1 MLIQVLPVAVA
12 NTLRQLDAID
22 VERYDSVANSLFA
35 RWDFRASTV
44 PSTGNFTVLNAQN
57 KPYKKLIPIDGN
69 YLTYQPEG
77 LLVQGYASRGVRSPL
92 FNRDLPH
99 GYTLCCLATLV
110 GVRDN
115 KILMIMG
122 DQSDSELATSRTG
135 ASIFVS
141 GATDNNVFV
150 GIGGASS
157 SATFYSV
164 QLNVPIFFCLTV
176 ENLPNAV
183 NVRGYIKATSLDH
196 QIPMSAPRSLND
208 NPRSQIGLGSVDYLS
223 TSTSQNLK
231 YSEFSI
237 FTKPLTAEEVE
248 AEYQAVKVR
257 HSL

>member
-1 MLIQVLPVAVA
+1 MLIQVLPVTVA
-12 NTLRQLDAID
+12 NTMRQLNAAD

-44 PSTGNFTVLNAQN
+44 PAGGFTVLNAQN
-57 KPYKKLIPIDGN
+57 KPYKKLIPIDSN
-69 YLTYQPEG
+69 YLTYEPDG

-99 GYTLCCLATLV
+99 GYTLCCLTKLV
-110 GVRDN
+110 GARDSR
-115 KILMIMG
+115 ILMIMG
-122 DQSDSELATSRTG
+122 DQSDSESGTNRTG

-141 GATDNNVFV
+141 GTTANNVFV

-157 SATFYSV
+157 SAIFYPV
-164 QLNVPIFFCLTV
+164 ELDVPIFFCLTV

-183 NVRGYIKATSLDH
+183 NVRGYIKAASLDY
-196 QIPMSAPRSLND
+196 QIPMSAPRPLND

-223 TSTSQNLK
+223 TTTSQKLK

-257 HSL
+257 HSLQ